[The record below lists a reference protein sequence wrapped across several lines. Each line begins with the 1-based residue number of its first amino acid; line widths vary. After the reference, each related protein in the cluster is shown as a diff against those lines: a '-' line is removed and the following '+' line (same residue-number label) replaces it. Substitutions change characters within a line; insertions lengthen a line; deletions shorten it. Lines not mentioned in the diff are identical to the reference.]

1 MEPMQR
7 SEGHASGSVMA
18 LSDLGE
24 EMKDGD
30 FMFLFDLILFNVFF

>member
-24 EMKDGD
+24 EMKDGEASD
-30 FMFLFDLILFNVFF
+30 TGILCSSLI